1 MKKIGSYLIL
11 LFIFSKINGQS
22 SPCFL
27 FDATSLDQVKEIKT
41 NFHFLKQTQKGIH
54 DTLATDL
61 FLVIKDLETDQP
73 LKEAEVTLNY
83 SIFKST
89 DSTGRIN
96 FNYFGTGGVYT
107 LIISCKKY
115 HCLEITDLHFKSGEM
130 RWLEIK
136 LKKAN

>member
-1 MKKIGSYLIL
+1 MEKIGSYLVL
-11 LFIFSKINGQS
+11 LFMFSKIHGQT

-27 FDATSLDQVKEIKT
+27 FDATSLDRVKEIKT
-41 NFHFLKQTQKGIH
+41 SFHFLKQTQTGIH

-73 LKEAEVTLNY
+73 LKEGQAMLNY
-83 SIFKST
+83 SIFKSP
-89 DSTGRIN
+89 DSTGRVN

-107 LIISCKKY
+107 LIVSCKKY
-115 HCLEITDLHFKSGEM
+115 HCLEITNLHFSSGEM